1 MEPRDAGPQHVA
13 CNMSP
18 ATCRLQHVACSMSL
32 VACCRPAS
40 CDVLQARNMAC
51 SSCCGPNAGRGDGA
65 SSPLHWAG
73 PPGATDSDPRQVS
86 VSPVT
91 ARGDTARGDSDP
103 RQVAF
108 VAPRVTCT
116 KVACL
121 GSRRRH
127 LGPRSRPRPRHRGA
141 RSAGAGRHGRLLLRL
156 PGQTAG
162 SPNGPDPF
170 TGLGYGR
177 WRSKRGAF
185 KRGAFKRGAF

>member
-1 MEPRDAGPQHVA
+1 
-13 CNMSP
+13 MSP
-18 ATCRLQHVACSMSL
+18 ATCRLQHVACSML
-32 VACCRPAS
+32 QACIMRRAAG
-40 CDVLQARNMAC
+40 DMLQARSMAC

-65 SSPLHWAG
+65 SSPLYSAG
-73 PPGATDSDPRQVS
+73 PPGATVTRDRS
-86 VSPVT
+86 VSPLSLP
-91 ARGDTARGDSDP
+91 GEDTARGDSDA

-127 LGPRSRPRPRHRGA
+127 LGPRSRPCPRHRGA
-141 RSAGAGRHGRLLLRL
+141 RSAGAGRHGRLLFRL

-162 SPNGPDPF
+162 SPNGPEPF